1 MNIDTI
7 RDLCN
12 LVSRTFNLTTFFIEP
27 NGEISFES
35 NNNQTLNPLYKN
47 EKQNLFNV
55 IKFDPE
61 KSYNFPVIR
70 KTFFLE
76 NYIVISVYP
85 KKIFEGTVLIGPSV
99 SYPVAEEN
107 INGIIND
114 TQAFFYRKQV
124 LQYYK
129 EIPTIQQEKLID
141 ISLVI
146 FHMFND
152 ILLSSDTV
160 LDKNKE
166 LTQPLKMEE
175 KINLSISKNLQT
187 RTFHHD
193 PIFEKKI
200 LAVIKEGRVEDLKG
214 IFALMADQEGGVLSK
229 SSYIRSLKNLIIG
242 TIAVVTRSAI
252 EGGLPYEIAFTLS
265 DIFIQ
270 RLEELNKVEEI
281 ISLAEE
287 VLYTFTEKVSQVKNE
302 RYSQTVTTCINYI
315 FNHLYE
321 EINHEDLAKM
331 MKLSPNYVSALFKK
345 EVGITVSEYI
355 QQLKIDEAKKL
366 IAYSKT
372 PISEICSLL
381 NFTDQ
386 SYFTKVF
393 KKHTG
398 ITPKQY
404 REKHHLLGIQD

>member
-1 MNIDTI
+1 I

-12 LVSRTFNLTTFFIEP
+12 LVSKTFNITTFFINP
-27 NGEISFES
+27 KGEITYES
-35 NNNQTLNPLYKN
+35 KNILDLNPLYKN
-47 EKQNLFNV
+47 EKQNLFKV
-55 IKFDPE
+55 IKFIPE
-61 KSYNFPVIR
+61 KGYDFPVIR
-70 KTFFLE
+70 SSFFLE
-76 NYIVISVYP
+76 NYITISVYQ
-85 KKIFEGTVLIGPSV
+85 KNIFEGTVLIGPSV
-99 SYPVAEEN
+99 SYPIAEKN
-107 INGIIND
+107 ITGFIND
-114 TQAFFYRKQV
+114 TQAYFYRKQV
-124 LQYYK
+124 FQYYK

-141 ISLVI
+141 ISLVA
-146 FHMFND
+146 FHMFNG
-152 ILLSSDTV
+152 ILLSFDNV

-166 LTQPLKMEE
+166 STQPIRMEE

-200 LAVIKEGRVEDLKG
+200 LAVIKEGRVEDIKG
-214 IFALMADQEGGVLSK
+214 IFALMTNQEGGVLSK

-270 RLEELNKVEEI
+270 RLEELNKVDEI
-281 ISLAEE
+281 ISLAQE
-287 VLYTFTEKVSQVKNE
+287 VLYNFTERVLQVKNE
-302 RYSQTVTTCINYI
+302 RYSQTVTACKNYI

-321 EINHEDLAKM
+321 EINHDDLATTIG
-331 MKLSPNYVSALFKK
+331 LTPNYVSTLFKK
-345 EVGITVSEYI
+345 EVGITISEYV
-355 QQLKIDEAKKL
+355 QHVKIDEAKKL
-366 IAYSKT
+366 IEYSST

-404 REKHHLLGIQD
+404 REKHHLLEK